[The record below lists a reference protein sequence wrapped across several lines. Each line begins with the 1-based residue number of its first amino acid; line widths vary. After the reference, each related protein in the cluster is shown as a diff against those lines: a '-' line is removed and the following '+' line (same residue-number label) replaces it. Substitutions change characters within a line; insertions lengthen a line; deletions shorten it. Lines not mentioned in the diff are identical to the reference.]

1 MQKCHLHWQYDSLAV
16 ACMLHSMDRRQET
29 HINVRCSVQET
40 VHRIVK
46 EAVDLEHEFCCTALP
61 VSLVGMNAALMGQ
74 YIEYVADRLLIELG
88 CEKLYNSLNPFDW
101 MEMISLQVHQ
111 TPHLCLLLRCLPG
124 F

>member
-1 MQKCHLHWQYDSLAV
+1 M
-16 ACMLHSMDRRQET
+16 
-29 HINVRCSVQET
+29 
-40 VHRIVK
+40 HRIVK

-101 MEMISLQVHQ
+101 MEMISLQVHSKTSSLSGNQ
-111 TPHLCLLLRCLPG
+111 CLLCFLPRSPG
-124 F
+124 MEAFWLHAMHGITRFCIILL